1 MSQVSSLQN
10 PRLIVLTA
18 LITAVTSIA
27 VSIVGIF
34 PQLHSRTIPQV
45 TATPVP
51 TQPLA
56 KTWTIRGEVK
66 DRTSKRPVK
75 GADVVLVP
83 MTPQSISNTGNDGS
97 FELSGVPAGT
107 YALVVREV
115 DGGTRVMI
123 PQKRADGSD
132 ILIGEVPDEEDLPE
146 TFISYKIDK

>member
-1 MSQVSSLQN
+1 
-10 PRLIVLTA
+10 
-18 LITAVTSIA
+18 
-27 VSIVGIF
+27 
-34 PQLHSRTIPQV
+34 
-45 TATPVP
+45 
-51 TQPLA
+51 
-56 KTWTIRGEVK
+56 
-66 DRTSKRPVK
+66 
-75 GADVVLVP
+75 
-83 MTPQSISNTGNDGS
+83 MTPQSITNTGNDGS

>member
-1 MSQVSSLQN
+1 MSHTSSLQN
-10 PRLIVLTA
+10 PRLVVLTA

-45 TATPVP
+45 TATTAP
-51 TQPLA
+51 TPPA
-56 KTWTIRGEVK
+56 AEKWTIRGEVK
-66 DRTSKRPVK
+66 DRTSKKPVK
-75 GADVVLVP
+75 GADVVLVT

-107 YALVVREV
+107 YALVVREQ
-115 DGGTRVMI
+115 DGGSRVMI

-132 ILIGEVPDEEDLPE
+132 ILIGEVPDQKDLPK
-146 TFISYKIDK
+146 TFISYKIEK